1 MTSKHLNVQPP
12 AVPGL
17 FDKPIHLL
25 VSLFSKTCVPRSYRQ
40 AGTHLVPSQVVSIL
54 FTDVVGSSQLM
65 EVWPLEGLIA
75 SLESYFQRLSRCVYG
90 HRGEVDKFMG
100 DGMMAVFES
109 PDNAVRAAQSIQCE
123 VAHYNLRQT
132 EQAHPTFPTRI
143 VVDTGR
149 VIRTALGA
157 GGDRDWTVLGPVV
170 NTASN
175 LAKTLPPDRVFI
187 SRSTYCRLTVEG
199 DLRLAKPRVMS
210 GHTGTLVVYEV
221 IPRSADNL

>member
-1 MTSKHLNVQPP
+1 MTSKHLSVQPS

-17 FDKPIHLL
+17 LDRPIHLL
-25 VSLFSKTCVPRSYRQ
+25 VNLFSKTCAPRNCRQ
-40 AGTHLVPSQVVSIL
+40 TRTHLAPSQEVSVL

-65 EVWPLEGLIA
+65 NVWPLEGVIA
-75 SLESYFQRLSRCVYG
+75 SLECYFRRLSRCVYR

-109 PDNAVRAAQSIQCE
+109 PDDAVRAAQAIQCE
-123 VAHYNLRQT
+123 VAHYNLRQA
-132 EQAHPTFPTRI
+132 EQARCTFPTRI

-149 VIRTALGA
+149 VIRTALGSD
-157 GGDRDWTVLGPVV
+157 GDRDWTVLGPVV

-187 SRSTYCRLTVEG
+187 SRSTYCRLTAQGE
-199 DLRLAKPRVMS
+199 LRLTEPWVMN
-210 GHTGTLVVYEV
+210 GHTGTLIVYEV
-221 IPRSADNL
+221 APRPADTS